1 MTVPAMQIAAR
12 PSAKTELRTLLLS
25 AAAGGAVGAVPLILG
40 IAQPAQLL
48 FAAAAALCGGLVT
61 RGLQPSCR
69 AVEPDAPP
77 MAVTLRAEPAAAPM
91 PGAACAEA
99 VARDLGDLDPY
110 FAVTGEQLR
119 SIAAQTE
126 ADASAILASLQTL
139 DAAQARS
146 AACIGGAHD
155 RIVGFAE
162 QSDAAL
168 QSLAAALGAYLDRR
182 LNETR
187 EERGTVEVAV
197 GQMRGLDALILSLE
211 KVGAATRMLALN
223 ANIEAAR
230 AGAHGAGF
238 RVIARELQDLAQTS
252 QTAMAEARVQVADA
266 QQTISRVLIADRG
279 DDATRTEQ
287 ERLRALMA
295 ELGGIAET
303 TTRVLL
309 GMARTD
315 LAEVKAQNAAVGDE
329 VLSVFGQ
336 VQFQDVVRQ
345 QIEAVDA
352 ANAAL
357 QLCLDGLRRRLIGTE
372 QERAIA
378 PAAILETARA
388 RYVTQIQRRVD
399 AQALDQ
405 DVGHALD
412 PAAPDIEL
420 F

>member
-1 MTVPAMQIAAR
+1 
-12 PSAKTELRTLLLS
+12 
-25 AAAGGAVGAVPLILG
+25 
-40 IAQPAQLL
+40 
-48 FAAAAALCGGLVT
+48 
-61 RGLQPSCR
+61 
-69 AVEPDAPP
+69 
-77 MAVTLRAEPAAAPM
+77 MAVMLRAEPAAAPAH
-91 PGAACAEA
+91 GAACAEA

-119 SIAAQTE
+119 SIVAQTE
-126 ADASAILASLQTL
+126 AAAAAILASLQRL

-357 QLCLDGLRRRLIGTE
+357 QLCLDGLRRRLIGTGPG
-372 QERAIA
+372 RASA

-405 DVGHALD
+405 VVDQALD
-412 PAAPDIEL
+412 PVAPDIEL

>member
-1 MTVPAMQIAAR
+1 MQIAAR

-77 MAVTLRAEPAAAPM
+77 MAVALRAEPAAAPSH
-91 PGAACAEA
+91 GAACAEA

-119 SIAAQTE
+119 SIVAQTE
-126 ADASAILASLQTL
+126 AAAAAILASLQRL

-357 QLCLDGLRRRLIGTE
+357 QLCLDGLRRRLIGTGPG
-372 QERAIA
+372 RASA

-405 DVGHALD
+405 VVDQVVDQALD
-412 PAAPDIEL
+412 PVAPDIEL

>member
-1 MTVPAMQIAAR
+1 MQIAAH
-12 PSAKTELRTLLLS
+12 PSAMTELRTLLLS

-77 MAVTLRAEPAAAPM
+77 MAVTPRAEPAVAPAH
-91 PGAACAEA
+91 GAGCAEA

-119 SIAAQTE
+119 SIVAQTE
-126 ADASAILASLQTL
+126 AAAAAILASLQRL

-182 LNETR
+182 LNDTR

-357 QLCLDGLRRRLIGTE
+357 QLCLDGLRRRLIGTGPG
-372 QERAIA
+372 RASA

-405 DVGHALD
+405 VVDQALD
-412 PAAPDIEL
+412 PVAPDIEL

>member
-1 MTVPAMQIAAR
+1 MQIAAR

-77 MAVTLRAEPAAAPM
+77 MAVTLRAELAAAPAH
-91 PGAACAEA
+91 GAACAEA

-119 SIAAQTE
+119 SIVAQTE
-126 ADASAILASLQTL
+126 AAAAAILASLQRL

-345 QIEAVDA
+345 QIKAVDA

-357 QLCLDGLRRRLIGTE
+357 QLCLDGLRRRLIGTGPG
-372 QERAIA
+372 RASA

-405 DVGHALD
+405 VVDQALD
-412 PAAPDIEL
+412 PVAPDIEL